1 MHFVDQKQNRSLL
14 LNMTIEEYRQRLA
27 QHQTL
32 GSYSTLVSEMSG
44 SELRASEV
52 KGSEVPDPEVQ

>member
-1 MHFVDQKQNRSLL
+1 
-14 LNMTIEEYRQRLA
+14 MTIEEYRQRLA